1 MGIRGNKWMEWKI
14 IKQEGEFTLKNFFR
28 WLEVAILILVVIEYV
43 LSYTTFN
50 FTNFVLLFIFMELI
64 KILGVLEYRLKE

>member
-1 MGIRGNKWMEWKI
+1 M
-14 IKQEGEFTLKNFFR
+14 KNFFR
-28 WLEVAILILVVIEYV
+28 WLEVAILIFVVIEYV

-64 KILGVLEYRLKE
+64 KILGVLEYRLKNKE